1 MSKDRKA
8 IILEVISQNPFG
20 NQLAISREI
29 KKRSGMGVAFPAL
42 KKLRESLGAG
52 KFETVYAQL
61 FESAKAAPAV
71 KRGRG
76 RPRKIVPHVSAPI
89 HQGDVAPLIALEP
102 KRGPG
107 RPRKHPVSTEPAVR
121 RGPGRP
127 RKDGTPAQARQPK
140 QRGDRRAKFEKR
152 GRRKLDLNK
161 IQLDDF
167 SEHLVVYRKDGALTQ
182 QTFKSRDRAEQL
194 VRELLNAG
202 HVATEIAYY
211 KLNPIKTTV
220 TVTI

>member
-1 MSKDRKA
+1 MKKDRKS
-8 IILEVISQNPFG
+8 IILQVISANPFG

-52 KFETVYAQL
+52 KFEEVYARL
-61 FESAKAAPAV
+61 FAGKEAAPKA
-71 KRGRG
+71 KRGPG
-76 RPRKIVPHVSAPI
+76 RPRKVVPHVSAPI
-89 HQGDVAPLIALEP
+89 HQGEVAPLILEP
-102 KRGPG
+102 AKRGPG
-107 RPRKHPVSTEPAVR
+107 RPRKNPVVVAPAIK

-127 RKDGTPAQARQPK
+127 RKDGTPAQPRQGK
-140 QRGDRRAKFEKR
+140 QRGDRRAKYEKR
-152 GRRKLDLNK
+152 GRRKIDLNK

-167 SEHLVVYRKDGALTQ
+167 SDHLVVYRKDGALTQ

-220 TVTI
+220 TVEM

>member
-1 MSKDRKA
+1 MKKDRKS
-8 IILEVISQNPFG
+8 IILEVISANPFG

-52 KFETVYAQL
+52 RFEAVYAQL
-61 FESAKAAPAV
+61 FSAGKAAPAH
-71 KRGRG
+71 KRGPG
-76 RPRKIVPHVSAPI
+76 RPRKVVRHVSAPI
-89 HQGDVAPLIALEP
+89 HQGDVAPLIAQE
-102 KRGPG
+102 
-107 RPRKHPVSTEPAVR
+107 TR

-127 RKDGTPAQARQPK
+127 RKDGSLAQARQPK
-140 QRGDRRAKFEKR
+140 QRGDRRAKYETR

-167 SEHLVVYRKDGALTQ
+167 SDHLVVYRQDGALTQ

-220 TVTI
+220 TVEL

>member
-1 MSKDRKA
+1 MQHIA
-8 IILEVISQNPFG
+8 VVIVEDKQCLIHLDVSIAHSM
-20 NQLAISREI
+20 LC
-29 KKRSGMGVAFPAL
+29 
-42 KKLRESLGAG
+42 
-52 KFETVYAQL
+52 FEQMEKNT
-61 FESAKAAPAV
+61 
-71 KRGRG
+71 
-76 RPRKIVPHVSAPI
+76 

>member
-1 MSKDRKA
+1 MKKDRKS
-8 IILEVISQNPFG
+8 IILEVISANPFG

-42 KKLRESLGAG
+42 KRLRDSLGAG
-52 KFETVYAQL
+52 RFETVYAQL
-61 FESAKAAPAV
+61 FSGAKAAPAQ
-71 KRGRG
+71 KRGPG
-76 RPRKIVPHVSAPI
+76 RPRKVVPHVSAPI
-89 HQGDVAPLIALEP
+89 HQGDVAPLITHEA
-102 KRGPG
+102 K
-107 RPRKHPVSTEPAVR
+107 

-127 RKDGTPAQARQPK
+127 RKDGSPAQARQPK
-140 QRGDRRAKFEKR
+140 QRGDRRAKYETR
-152 GRRKLDLNK
+152 GRRKRDLNK

-167 SEHLVVYRKDGALTQ
+167 SEHLVVYRREGALTQ

-211 KLNPIKTTV
+211 KLNPIRTTV
-220 TVTI
+220 TVQL